1 MPEIFANWTR
11 QHPDSPYHFHYL
23 TTTPEQATRVYMDF
37 IYKTYPLGSFDTRP
51 LNFTTVDQTFSVRK
65 TLLNKIFQTFPNR
78 KFILIGDTTNNDV
91 MNDYPELVST
101 FPGQVQCILL
111 RNTTATDP
119 GDKFPYNT
127 KGFQSLKQ
135 EQYMFFTTA
144 DDLTGLDFGNGDC
157 RNASAQM
164 GTVDFSWQGL
174 PLKKSAAGGRVRGNT
189 WAALMVMVA
198 FVVFL

>member
-1 MPEIFANWTR
+1 MPEIFAEWSR
-11 QHPDSPYHFHYL
+11 QHPDFPYHFHYL

-51 LNFTTVDQTFSVRK
+51 LNFTTVDQTFSVRR
-65 TLLNKIFQTFPNR
+65 TLLDKIFQTFPNR

-91 MNDYPELVST
+91 MSDYPELVSA

-111 RNTTATDP
+111 RNTSATDP
-119 GDKFPYNT
+119 DNKFPYNT
-127 KGFQSLKQ
+127 KGFESLKQ
-135 EQYMFFTTA
+135 DQYMFFTTP
-144 DDLTGLDFGNGDC
+144 DDLRGLDFGNGDC
-157 RNASAQM
+157 RNASARM

-174 PLKKSAAGGRVRGNT
+174 SFKKSAAGGRARGNT